1 MNKQEFLNQLREKL
15 HVLND
20 EELEALIQ
28 EYDETIND
36 AMADGKSEEE
46 AVASF
51 GDLDELVRELLDA
64 YKLRQP
70 QQKKSVDLA
79 EEGKKAVEKLGSVS
93 LLSVTEWIIIAF
105 ALIICY
111 ILIHICMLLTSGV
124 FNLLLNFFFNSYG
137 LYRVIRWIFIAIE
150 LVVDIL
156 LTIKVVKGRMNGLQ
170 MAEVF
175 NLEYLFDLDA
185 SALQLKQFKRNKNE
199 NAEEKAKEVVSEEP
213 KGERFQFRKKEK
225 VIRERKS
232 LNFGSS
238 LWNLI
243 KTVFKLFVLIVALPF
258 VLMAFI
264 LLVVGVIGSAASL
277 VLSFTGYPLIGISI
291 AGLGGCMALA
301 ALFYLFIQLF
311 KHENIL
317 VAGGIFLGGLIFC
330 GIGAGVSFLEYTN
343 LEVVYANE
351 EKLVDQ
357 EKIELPDQDLIYLK
371 MERSNFDIRYGDV
384 DKIEISTYDNG
395 YLIADLKKVDEL
407 NYEVE
412 FTRNNQM
419 KQESAYDEIKEFL
432 KYFRENIIYVDNY
445 HPSVIIRLPHDA
457 DFTLR
462 NIDQQSIVIGSHEAI
477 EEYIQEQEEMQE
489 EGV

>member
-1 MNKQEFLNQLREKL
+1 M
-15 HVLND
+15 
-20 EELEALIQ
+20 
-28 EYDETIND
+28 
-36 AMADGKSEEE
+36 S
-46 AVASF
+46 
-51 GDLDELVRELLDA
+51 
-64 YKLRQP
+64 
-70 QQKKSVDLA
+70 
-79 EEGKKAVEKLGSVS
+79 
-93 LLSVTEWIIIAF
+93 
-105 ALIICY
+105 
-111 ILIHICMLLTSGV
+111 
-124 FNLLLNFFFNSYG
+124 
-137 LYRVIRWIFIAIE
+137 
-150 LVVDIL
+150 
-156 LTIKVVKGRMNGLQ
+156 
-170 MAEVF
+170 
-175 NLEYLFDLDA
+175 
-185 SALQLKQFKRNKNE
+185 
-199 NAEEKAKEVVSEEP
+199 
-213 KGERFQFRKKEK
+213 
-225 VIRERKS
+225 
-232 LNFGSS
+232 
-238 LWNLI
+238 
-243 KTVFKLFVLIVALPF
+243 
-258 VLMAFI
+258 
-264 LLVVGVIGSAASL
+264 
-277 VLSFTGYPLIGISI
+277 
-291 AGLGGCMALA
+291 

-445 HPSVIIRLPHDA
+445 HPSVIIRLPNDA

-477 EEYIQEQEEMQE
+477 EEYIQKQEEMQE